1 MNLKKQIRHCI
12 MHAMPLN
19 GFHKERYQE
28 VIMVILEAYCTKEEK
43 IKTLPSI
50 ISIKI

>member
-1 MNLKKQIRHCI
+1 MNLKNLIRHCI

-19 GFHKERYQE
+19 GFQKERFQE
-28 VIMVILEAYCTKEEK
+28 VIMVILEACCTKEEK

-50 ISIKI
+50 ISIRT